1 MRLIDAD
8 ALTEEINSLR
18 VTITGLRAG
27 KGVLE
32 EYAKH
37 YRESVTRI
45 IDEQPTVGSQDNW
58 ISVSERLPEND
69 GFYLVSY
76 PPYHKQYKKEKID
89 NAIEYCYFENE
100 KFFIIADGLHAK
112 NECWKEELTSVIA
125 WKSLPT
131 AYSN

>member
-8 ALTEEINSLR
+8 VFKTEVAGATIRLNLPVERMVALISL
-18 VTITGLRAG
+18 
-27 KGVLE
+27 
-32 EYAKH
+32 
-37 YRESVTRI
+37 
-45 IDEQPTVGSQDNW
+45 IDNQPTVGQQDNW
-58 ISVSERLPEND
+58 IPVSERLPKND

-89 NAIEYCYFENE
+89 NAIEYCYLENE

-125 WKSLPT
+125 WKELPEPYKPEKEEPCT
-131 AYSN
+131 